1 MIIMTIAYLDCF
13 SGISGDMLLAAL
25 MDAGLPIDTLQSEL
39 SRLDL
44 QGWSIESQKVA
55 RAGLACTKVNVVLE
69 KKEQP
74 CRRLRDIKLIIDR
87 ASLSDSVKQKS
98 IAIFERLARAEAAVH
113 GTTMDDVHFH
123 EVGAVDAI
131 IDIVGAVIG
140 LEHLGVSEIICSP
153 INLGSGSIHTEHGRL
168 PVPAPATAE
177 LLKGVPVYSSYI
189 SHELTTPTG
198 AVIVSEMSS
207 MFGPMPQ
214 MIIRQIGCGAG
225 ALDIPVHPNIL
236 RIFIGEA
243 SQKYEED
250 TSVLIETN
258 IDDLNPQIYDHLLER
273 LMKAGALD
281 VFFTPVIMKKGRPGI
296 LVSALTDRQSREKV
310 IDVIFRETTSIG
322 LRIYEVGRRKL
333 PREIVEVETAFGKV
347 RVKASRLA
355 GEVLTV
361 SPEYD
366 DCRRIATEKNVPLKK
381 VVQEAKAE
389 YLKRFKV

>member
-1 MIIMTIAYLDCF
+1 MTIAYLDCF

-25 MDAGLPIDTLQSEL
+25 MDAGLPTDTLQSEL
-39 SRLDL
+39 SRIEL
-44 QGWSIESQKVA
+44 QGWSIESKKVA
-55 RAGLACTKVNVVLE
+55 RAGIACTKVDVVLE
-69 KKEQP
+69 KKDQP
-74 CRRLRDIKLIIDR
+74 GRRLRDIKSIIDGS
-87 ASLSDSVKQKS
+87 SLSDSVKQKS

-113 GTTMDDVHFH
+113 GSAMEDVHFH

-140 LEHLGVSEIICSP
+140 LEHLGISEIICSP
-153 INLGSGSIHTEHGRL
+153 VNLGSGSVHTEHGRL

-198 AVIVSEMSS
+198 AVIISEMSS

-214 MIIRQIGCGAG
+214 MKIDKIGCGAG
-225 ALDIPVHPNIL
+225 GLDIPGHPNIL
-236 RIFIGEA
+236 RIFIGET

-250 TSVLIETN
+250 AAVLIEAN
-258 IDDLNPQIYDHLLER
+258 IDDMSPQIYDHLLER

-296 LVSALTDRQSREKV
+296 LLSALTDRQTLEKV
-310 IDVIFRETTSIG
+310 IDTIFRETTSIG
-322 LRIYEVGRRKL
+322 LRIKEVGRRKL

-347 RVKASRLA
+347 RIKASRL
-355 GEVLTV
+355 GEEVLTI

-366 DCRRIATEKNVPLKK
+366 DCRRIATEKNIPLKK
-381 VVQEAKAE
+381 VMQAAKAE
-389 YLKRFKV
+389 YMKRFKA